1 LRHKTLQGVFLV
13 SGKIIRIASESAQ
26 NKVLD
31 EKKNLLRLNNN
42 VIYEVCAV
50 DVSTNGT
57 PKYDEE
63 SDRYCFLGFG

>member
-1 LRHKTLQGVFLV
+1 MRHKTLQGVFLV

-42 VIYEVCAV
+42 VICEVCAV
-50 DVSTNGT
+50 DVSTKGT

-63 SDRYCFLGFG
+63 I